1 MLVIGATGRHRN
13 TGAAVADRLI
23 ARGRKVRVLTRTND
37 GRAEALRPKGAATVI
52 GDLHERSTLLG
63 AVDGVSAV
71 YFTYPIALG
80 IIPGAGAH
88 RVTAR
93 TSFQMANRQSSIAP

>member
-1 MLVIGATGRHRN
+1 VIGA
-13 TGAAVADRLI
+13 LY
-23 ARGRKVRVLTRTND
+23 
-37 GRAEALRPKGAATVI
+37 
-52 GDLHERSTLLG
+52 ERSTLLG

-80 IIPGAGAH
+80 IIPGAGTD